1 MVRAVYIQ
9 QRQRHDAK
17 MTGVLAPYK
26 PAPRWDGGRS
36 AGGQEFQ
43 PIWPKITQRLL
54 DEEINPIRAVFALFA
69 ANETKME
76 APPPNWLLSGKWMD
90 RLRAPLSDDEQDRIR
105 ASVQSEKDQLSTYLH
120 STMCEYDDM
129 DMSAQDK
136 LLLALMNQKTSWSP
150 LLRYTLAVR
159 EKLPDVAKDYKDAAM
174 LQYLMAIDVYDEMY
188 GEMIPKEMRNV
199 GQQVKA
205 IVE

>member
-17 MTGVLAPYK
+17 MTGVLAPYH
-26 PAPRWDGGRS
+26 PAPRWDGGCSGDGR
-36 AGGQEFQ
+36 QHQ

-69 ANETKME
+69 ACDTKME
-76 APPPNWLLSGKWMD
+76 APPPNFLLSSKWMPCFK
-90 RLRAPLSDDEQDRIR
+90 APLSEDEQDRIR
-105 ASVQSEKDQLSTYLH
+105 SSVQSEKDQLTTYLH

-129 DMSAQDK
+129 DMSDQDK
-136 LLLALMNQKTSWSP
+136 LMLALANQKTSWSP

-159 EKLPDVAKDYKDAAM
+159 EKLPQVAKDYKDAAM
-174 LQYLMAIDVYDEMY
+174 LQYLMAIDVYNEMY
-188 GEMIPKEMRNV
+188 GDMIPKEMRNV
-199 GQQVKA
+199 GQQIKA